1 MENTY
6 NQTQHSNHPRRK
18 SKGYQQKL
26 IVQKLIG
33 LGLLAICAFVVL
45 MAYSGQSVEDKDCT
59 AILLFGPIAFY
70 LLFTKE
76 VVIY

>member
-6 NQTQHSNHPRRK
+6 GQTHHSNRPRRK
-18 SKGYQQKL
+18 SKVCRQKL
-26 IVQKLIG
+26 IVQKLMG
-33 LGLLAICAFVVL
+33 LGLLVLCAFVVL
-45 MAYSGQSVEDKDCT
+45 MAYYGQTAEERDCT
-59 AILLFGPIAFY
+59 AILLFGPMAFY